1 MLSRVGTTPA
11 ASLYRQH
18 NESIH
23 MTGGMT
29 VMALFATP
37 PKLDKSSHGLCMS
50 HCIKPKSIAYL
61 QWQITLHWKFSSK
74 FRKWCKFSSH
84 VRAKLHKKKSRST
97 GPARIFSWFLSTLLA
112 IFSNNVW
119 NRSYFFCL
127 IVCNLL
133 LYKIQC
139 YLTTQLTVW

>member
-97 GPARIFSWFLSTLLA
+97 GPARIFRGFSRPSWPYSGIMFEIDH
-112 IFSNNVW
+112 IFSAL
-119 NRSYFFCL
+119 SC
-127 IVCNLL
+127 I
-133 LYKIQC
+133 IIC
-139 YLTTQLTVW
+139 YIEFSVI